1 MTLRKATMRDIPQ
14 MLALINSF
22 ARQGIM
28 LPRTE
33 FELSEGVRDFTNLFE
48 GDRLA
53 GCAALH
59 FYGPTIAE
67 VRSLAVD
74 TTFQGAG
81 AGRRLIEALDAEARE
96 FDLDALFAF
105 TYVPGFFAKLG
116 YRQVDRGEL
125 PLKAW
130 KDCLKCPK
138 FQCCDEI
145 AVLKEMRPGAL
156 KLPPAP
162 SELVTILPE
171 PAVTGFKRA

>member
-1 MTLRKATMRDIPQ
+1 MRDIPQ

-33 FELSEGVRDFTNLFE
+33 FEMSEGIRDFTILFDA
-48 GDRLA
+48 DRLV

-59 FYGPTIAE
+59 FYGPSIAE

-74 TTFQGAG
+74 PVLQGTG
-81 AGRRLIEALDAEARE
+81 GGRRLMEALDAEARD

-130 KDCLKCPK
+130 KDCLRCPK

-145 AVLKEMRPGAL
+145 AVLKELKPGAVRPV
-156 KLPPAP
+156 KVV
-162 SELVTILPE
+162 EDLVTIPLP
-171 PAVTGFKRA
+171 ASGIAQNR